1 MPLRLIISTFFITTL
16 YAQDNTLLGK
26 VFCGYQGWFYCAGDG
41 SPNSGWFHWG
51 GNPPAPGRVTFELYP
66 DVTDYKDA
74 SLFQTGLGDL
84 GNGHKAKLF
93 SSYLTDVID
102 RHFLWMQE
110 NGIDGVAL
118 QRFIGDHAANRDS
131 ITIRMA
137 RAAEKYKRLFYVM
150 WDLGAN
156 VSRFQTD
163 CQRVENLNVF
173 SSPNYAH
180 QNGKPVVCL
189 WGFGLTSRGNDPTN
203 SLTIINWLKDRGY
216 YVIGGTPTN
225 WRTGTGDSHSGYTDV
240 YNAFN
245 MISPWSV
252 GRYKDNN
259 STDNYC
265 NTITIPDKAYCD
277 ERNIDYQP
285 VIFSGF
291 AWSNWINGA
300 RNDFP
305 RRRGEFLWRQVN
317 NVVKAGIEN
326 IYVAMFDEY
335 DESTAIMKA
344 ADSYLCIP
352 NNQYFLTTS
361 ADGTYI
367 SSDFYLRLAGA
378 ASRVL
383 KGTLPLTT
391 TVPIPY
397 SIGPVF
403 FRSSFEPG
411 YDAVLT
417 WSSTADTV
425 NGGVKNVTGIQCA
438 VASGTARTGSNA
450 VKFSGTVSS
459 TSQAVAYCKAITAGG
474 FTVDAAM
481 SLSYA
486 FFPQTNLGRFIG
498 IDLVTTDGTTLHST
512 EAVDT
517 AGIRMNL
524 SVARG
529 TVNQWSTITC
539 NIGRWL
545 AGKTLD
551 RILVAFDHTG
561 ETGQF
566 NGFIDNLIIQSTK
579 STAVP
584 VLIQMVEQAT
594 TTPLSINYS
603 KGTLQIYGSI
613 ANELLN
619 TTVTIYSSSG
629 RLLEHRQISNG
640 SAPLTLKNGVYIVR
654 IEKRPST
661 AIKLVVG
668 K

>member
-1 MPLRLIISTFFITTL
+1 
-16 YAQDNTLLGK
+16 
-26 VFCGYQGWFYCAGDG
+26 
-41 SPNSGWFHWG
+41 
-51 GNPPAPGRVTFELYP
+51 
-66 DVTDYKDA
+66 
-74 SLFQTGLGDL
+74 
-84 GNGHKAKLF
+84 
-93 SSYLTDVID
+93 
-102 RHFLWMQE
+102 
-110 NGIDGVAL
+110 
-118 QRFIGDHAANRDS
+118 
-131 ITIRMA
+131 
-137 RAAEKYKRLFYVM
+137 
-150 WDLGAN
+150 
-156 VSRFQTD
+156 
-163 CQRVENLNVF
+163 
-173 SSPNYAH
+173 
-180 QNGKPVVCL
+180 
-189 WGFGLTSRGNDPTN
+189 
-203 SLTIINWLKDRGY
+203 
-216 YVIGGTPTN
+216 
-225 WRTGTGDSHSGYTDV
+225 
-240 YNAFN
+240 
-245 MISPWSV
+245 
-252 GRYKDNN
+252 
-259 STDNYC
+259 
-265 NTITIPDKAYCD
+265 
-277 ERNIDYQP
+277 
-285 VIFSGF
+285 
-291 AWSNWINGA
+291 
-300 RNDFP
+300 
-305 RRRGEFLWRQVN
+305 
-317 NVVKAGIEN
+317 
-326 IYVAMFDEY
+326 
-335 DESTAIMKA
+335 MKA